1 VAPEVA
7 LFGPNRFDGGR
18 FFRQQQL
25 YVFVGVALFVVISAL
40 RLSTHLWTVLVYSL
54 CIGNVAVP
62 IVGRFERYYGRLAFP
77 FNWLVYLPV
86 LGLASVVSASAAT
99 FLIYWL
105 ILDPSLRTVEKIST
119 DIRFGAL
126 ITVLIGIGYYIYRNM
141 RVSLETQNVTL
152 QHALRAG
159 EERLER
165 QEKELE
171 TAREIQTR
179 LIPRELPQFD
189 DLEISAGWQPA
200 QAVGGDYFDVIKLN
214 DHRVAICI
222 ADVVGKGIAAALLMA
237 NVQSAVRAFA
247 TEDAQP
253 SEICDRLNRV
263 LCSNLAP
270 GKFVTF
276 LYCIVDTRA
285 RTLTHSN
292 AGHCFPLLARA
303 SGPVEALQDGGLV
316 LGIMPKSPYVDSVVP
331 LEAGDNLLLFTDG
344 ITEATNS
351 AGEEFGE
358 AGLRS
363 SLSALVNSDVGDVHL
378 KLMQEVSRFCGG
390 NFADDATVVLVS
402 YKWAESE

>member
-1 VAPEVA
+1 M
-7 LFGPNRFDGGR
+7 
-18 FFRQQQL
+18 
-25 YVFVGVALFVVISAL
+25 
-40 RLSTHLWTVLVYSL
+40 YSL

-62 IVGRFERYYGRLAFP
+62 IVSRLERYYARLAFP
-77 FNWLVYLPV
+77 FNWLVYLLV
-86 LGLASVVSASAAT
+86 LAMAGLVSSTVAT

-105 ILDPSLRTVEKIST
+105 LLDPSFRTREKILT

-126 ITVLIGIGYYIYRNM
+126 VTVFIGIGYYIYRSM
-141 RVSLETQNVTL
+141 RVALETQNVTL
-152 QHALRAG
+152 QSALRTG
-159 EERLER
+159 EARLER

-179 LIPRELPQFD
+179 LIPSQFPQFD
-189 DLEISAGWQPA
+189 ELQISASWQPA

-214 DHRVAICI
+214 DQRVAICI
-222 ADVVGKGIAAALLMA
+222 ADVVGKGVAAALLMA

-247 TEDAQP
+247 TENAQP

-285 RTLTHSN
+285 GILTYSN

-303 SGPVEALQDGGLV
+303 AGPVEVLQEGGLV
-316 LGIMPKSPYVDSVVP
+316 LGIMAQSHYVGSVVA
-331 LEAGDNLLLFTDG
+331 LESGDNLLLYTDG

-358 AGLRS
+358 GRLRA
-363 SLSALVNSDVGDVHL
+363 SLATLVNSDVHDVHS
-378 KLMQEVSRFCGG
+378 KLMQEVSQFCGG
-390 NFADDATVVLVS
+390 NFADDATLVLLT
-402 YKWAESE
+402 YKRAESERSR

>member
-1 VAPEVA
+1 VA
-7 LFGPNRFDGGR
+7 FFTTNRFDGGR

-62 IVGRFERYYGRLAFP
+62 LVSRFEPYYGRLAFP

-105 ILDPSLRTVEKIST
+105 ILDPSLRTREKIST

-126 ITVLIGIGYYIYRNM
+126 ITLLIGIGYYIYRNM

-152 QHALRAG
+152 QHALRTG

-189 DLEISAGWQPA
+189 DLEISASWQPA

-214 DHRVAICI
+214 DRRVAICI

-247 TEDAQP
+247 TENAEP

-285 RTLTHSN
+285 RTLTYSN

-303 SGPVEALQDGGLV
+303 SGPVEALQEGGLV
-316 LGIMPKSPYVDSVVP
+316 LGIIPESRYVDSVVP

-358 AGLRS
+358 TRLRT
-363 SLSALVNSDVGDVHL
+363 SLSTLVNSGVDDVHS
-378 KLMQEVSRFCGG
+378 KLMEEASQFCGG

-402 YKWAESE
+402 YEQLS

>member
-1 VAPEVA
+1 LA
-7 LFGPNRFDGGR
+7 FFTTNRFDAGR
-18 FFRQQQL
+18 FFRLQQL
-25 YVFVGVALFVVISAL
+25 YVFVGVVLFAVISVL
-40 RLSTHLWTVLVYSL
+40 RLSTHLSTVLVYSL

-62 IVGRFERYYGRLAFP
+62 IVSGLERSYARRSFP

-86 LGLASVVSASAAT
+86 LALAGLVSASVAT

-105 ILDPSLRTVEKIST
+105 ILDPSLRTEEKIST
-119 DIRFGAL
+119 DVRFGAL
-126 ITVLIGIGYYIYRNM
+126 VTVIIGIGYFIYRNM
-141 RVSLETQNVTL
+141 RTSLESQNVTL
-152 QHALRAG
+152 QHALQTG
-159 EERLER
+159 EAKLER

-179 LIPRELPQFD
+179 LIPTQLPQFS
-189 DLEISAGWQPA
+189 DLQISASWQPA

-214 DHRVAICI
+214 DRRVAICI

-247 TEDAQP
+247 TENAPP

-263 LCSNLAP
+263 LCNNLAP

-285 RTLTHSN
+285 GTLTYSN

-303 SGPVEALQDGGLV
+303 AGPVAVLQENGLV
-316 LGIMPKSPYVDSVVP
+316 LGIMPDARYVDSVES
-331 LEAGDNLLLFTDG
+331 LESKDTLLLFTDG
-344 ITEATNS
+344 ITEVTNS

-358 AGLRS
+358 ARLRT
-363 SLSALVNSDVGDVHL
+363 SLSTLVNSDVDDL
-378 KLMQEVSRFCGG
+378 PSKLMREVSLFCGR
-390 NFADDATVVLVS
+390 NFADDATVVLLS
-402 YKWAESE
+402 YKAKS

>member
-1 VAPEVA
+1 VA
-7 LFGPNRFDGGR
+7 LLRSNRIDAGR

-25 YVFVGVALFVVISAL
+25 YVFVGVLLFAVISAL

-62 IVGRFERYYGRLAFP
+62 IVRRFERYYARRTFP

-86 LGLASVVSASAAT
+86 LALAGLVSASVAT

-105 ILDPSLRTVEKIST
+105 ILDPSLRTYDKIST

-126 ITVLIGIGYYIYRNM
+126 VTVIIGIGYYIYRNM
-141 RVSLETQNVTL
+141 RATLEAQNVTL
-152 QHALRAG
+152 QHALQTG
-159 EERLER
+159 EAKLER

-171 TAREIQTR
+171 TARDIQAR
-179 LIPRELPQFD
+179 LIPAQLPEFN
-189 DLEISAGWQPA
+189 DLRISASWQPA

-214 DHRVAICI
+214 DRRVAICI

-247 TEDAQP
+247 TENAPP
-253 SEICDRLNRV
+253 SDICDRLNRV
-263 LCSNLAP
+263 LCNNLAP

-276 LYCIVDTRA
+276 LYCTVDTRA
-285 RTLTHSN
+285 GTLTYSN

-303 SGPVEALQDGGLV
+303 AGPVAVLQENGLV
-316 LGIMPKSPYVDSVVP
+316 LGVMPESQYIDSVLP
-331 LEAGDNLLLFTDG
+331 LEPKDNLLLFTDG

-351 AGEEFGE
+351 EGEEFGE
-358 AGLRS
+358 ARLRT
-363 SLSALVNSDVGDVHL
+363 SLSTLVNSGVDDFPS
-378 KLMQEVSRFCGG
+378 KLMREVSLFCGG
-390 NFADDATVVLVS
+390 NFADDATVVLLS
-402 YKWAESE
+402 HKAKS